1 LLNKPQENGK
11 DHLPGGKMKKTI
23 KLIAVAAVLF
33 APFINASEAAN
44 KMDISASIDK
54 ECYIENVEDMNFG
67 QYSFEKDSEAKA
79 SFSIRCNQ
87 ALEGVVGIDLGLHSA
102 DGVRQLKG
110 PELLAYN
117 LYTSGFD
124 SMWDNAKN
132 KQTLKLAGG
141 LEGNK
146 IVVAGRIPKA
156 QYKQAGAYNDTVTIA
171 LEY

>member
-1 LLNKPQENGK
+1 MNKA
-11 DHLPGGKMKKTI
+11 I
-23 KLIAVAAVLF
+23 KLISVAALIVT
-33 APFINASEAAN
+33 PFVNAAEATN

-67 QYSFEKDSEAKA
+67 TYSFEKDSEASA

-87 ALEGVVGIDLGLHSA
+87 TLEGVVAIDLGMHSA

-117 LYTSGFD
+117 LYTAGFD
-124 SMWDNAKN
+124 SLWDNAKN

-146 IVVAGRIPKA
+146 ITVAGRIPKA
-156 QYKQAGAYNDTVTIA
+156 QYKEAGAYNDTVTIA
-171 LEY
+171 VEY